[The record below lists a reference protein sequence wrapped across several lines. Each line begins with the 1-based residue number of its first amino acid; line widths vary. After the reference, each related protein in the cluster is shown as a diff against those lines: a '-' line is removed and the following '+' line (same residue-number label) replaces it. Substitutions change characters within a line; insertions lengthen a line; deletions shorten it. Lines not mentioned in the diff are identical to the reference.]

1 MTDQGFELNFMTLS
15 LLRNPLPKK
24 LYRMKQRTI
33 FSPAFYIMFLVQ
45 IAFLHRREPYEQIK
59 LIE

>member
-1 MTDQGFELNFMTLS
+1 MTEQEFELNFMTPS

-24 LYRMKQRTI
+24 LYRMRQHTI
-33 FSPAFYIMFLVQ
+33 FSPPCCIMFLVQ
-45 IAFLHRREPYEQIK
+45 IAFLYRREPYEQIK